1 MALPDRKIYVQK
13 PKETRLLSA
22 KALAAL
28 DKLPESDWIYQTKHD
43 GCAMMI
49 LVGVNIVRIFSREGK
64 ECFSMPHVAEAIRQV
79 SPPNMVYFA
88 EAWHSNTEFRAISG
102 EFRRGAAKAEGFLDA
117 FLHDSVTLQEFRK
130 GISERPYHERF
141 DDCRKVATA
150 DGVVKTVPCGVS
162 VVDLAEMVEH
172 IRKTYGLLY
181 ELDGYMKK
189 QIRGIWIAG
198 DDMEGRCLKLKD
210 KITVDLKCVGVV
222 EGKGKF
228 AGMVGALLV
237 EWRGEVVPV
246 GGGKLKTAQRQAY
259 WACAHAVCKPHPN
272 GIVGKIVEVHALTIT
287 PDGQLREP
295 VYQRIRDDKTE
306 PSE

>member
-13 PKETRLLSA
+13 PKETRLLST

-43 GCAMMI
+43 GCSMMI

-64 ECFSMPHVAEAIRQV
+64 ECHSMPHVAEAIRLS

-102 EFRRGAAKAEGFLDA
+102 EFRRGAAKAEGFLEA
-117 FLHDSVTLQEFRK
+117 WLYDSVTLQEFRK
-130 GISERPYHERF
+130 GISERPYTERYN
-141 DDCRKVATA
+141 DCRLVGMGSEVVKLIPCAESVAT
-150 DGVVKTVPCGVS
+150 
-162 VVDLAEMVEH
+162 LAEMVEH
-172 IRKTYGLLY
+172 IRKDYGLLY

-189 QIRGIWIAG
+189 QRGANWIAG
-198 DDMEGRCLKLKD
+198 DDMEGRTLKLKD
-210 KITVDLKCVGVV
+210 KISVDLKVTGMV

-228 AGMVGALLV
+228 AGMLGAPLV

-246 GGGKLKTAQRQAY
+246 GGGKLTTKQRKEY
-259 WACAHAVCKPHPN
+259 WANPALF
-272 GIVGKIVEVHALTIT
+272 VGKIVEVHALTIT